1 VSLVAVFMALA
12 TGILV
17 GSSLLNQSL
26 IDSQRSTI
34 ASFAAEKDSLR
45 KDLAGAQGDVNYR
58 DNYLA
63 SLHSTLLTGRLI
75 GHRVVLVIAPGAAR
89 RDVDALAKTFTE
101 AGAQLVGRVHISD
114 DFFATASADDPA
126 ATNKAALREAAIK
139 RLGLPDVKSKAP
151 EAQLA
156 GALLTKE
163 ASRSL
168 EPAADALLTELD
180 SEGLISRDQVTDRGD
195 LAVLICGTPPDKPTP
210 VDDRTTAGLVK
221 VAAALD
227 AAGGGAVVAGP
238 SDGAADGLLA
248 AVRRDGAVS
257 ALVSTVDGVESPFGQ
272 VAAAYAL
279 VEQIAGGAGQ
289 YGAADSGDAAL
300 PQFRA
305 PAAKK

>member
-1 VSLVAVFMALA
+1 VSLIAVFMALA

-45 KDLAGAQGDVNYR
+45 KDLAGAQGEVNYR

-75 GHRVVLVIAPGAAR
+75 GHRVVLVVAPGAAR

-114 DFFATASADDPA
+114 DFFAAADDPA
-126 ATNKAALREAAIK
+126 GATKAALREAAIK
-139 RLGLPDVKSKAP
+139 RLALPDVKSKTP

-163 ASRSL
+163 AARSL
-168 EPAADALLTELD
+168 EPAADALLTGLD
-180 SEGLISRDQVTDRGD
+180 ADGLISRDQVTDRGD

-257 ALVSTVDGVESPFGQ
+257 AMVSTVDGVESPFGQ

>member
-1 VSLVAVFMALA
+1 VSLIAVFMALA

-45 KDLAGAQGDVNYR
+45 KDLATAQGQVNYR
-58 DNYLA
+58 DTYLA

-75 GHRVVLVIAPGAAR
+75 GHRVVLVIGPGAAR
-89 RDVDALAKTFTE
+89 RDVDALAKTFNE

-114 DFFATASADDPA
+114 DFFAGVNDPDPTVA
-126 ATNKAALREAAIK
+126 HKATLREYAVK
-139 RLGLPDVKSKAP
+139 RLALPDVKSKTP

-156 GALLTKE
+156 GALVTKE
-163 ASRSL
+163 ASRTL
-168 EPAADALLTELD
+168 EPAANALLTQLD
-180 SEGLISRDQVTDRGD
+180 SDGLISRDQITDRGD

-210 VDDRTTAGLVK
+210 VTDRSTAGLVK
-221 VAAALD
+221 LAAALD
-227 AAGGGAVVAGP
+227 SAGSGAVVAGP
-238 SDGAADGLLA
+238 SDAAADGLLA

-257 ALVSTVDGVESPFGQ
+257 AMVSTVDGVESPFGQ

-289 YGAADSGDAAL
+289 YGASDSGDAAL

>member
-1 VSLVAVFMALA
+1 VSLIAVFMALA

-45 KDLAGAQGDVNYR
+45 KDLATAQGQVSYR
-58 DNYLA
+58 DSYLA

-75 GHRVVLVIAPGAAR
+75 GHRVVLVVGPGAAR
-89 RDVDALAKTFTE
+89 RDVDALAKTFNE

-114 DFFATASADDPA
+114 DFFATAADPNGV
-126 ATNKAALREAAIK
+126 NKAALREAAIK
-139 RLGLPDVKSKAP
+139 RFALPDVKSKSP

-163 ASRSL
+163 PSRTL
-168 EPAADALLTELD
+168 EPAADALLSQLD
-180 SEGLISRDQVTDRGD
+180 TDGLISRDEVTDRGD
-195 LAVLICGTPPDKPTP
+195 LAVLVCGTPPDKPTP
-210 VDDRTTAGLVK
+210 VNDRTTAGLVK
-221 VAAALD
+221 LAAALD
-227 AAGGGAVVAGP
+227 SAGGGAVVAGP
-238 SDGAADGLLA
+238 SEAAANGLLA

-257 ALVSTVDGVESPFGQ
+257 AMVSTVDGVESPFGQ

-289 YGAADSGDAAL
+289 YGASDSGDAAL

-305 PAAKK
+305 PAVKK

>member
-1 VSLVAVFMALA
+1 VSLIAVFMALA

-45 KDLAGAQGDVNYR
+45 KDLANAQGEVGYR

-75 GHRVVLVIAPGAAR
+75 GHRVVLVMAPNAAR
-89 RDVDALAKTFTE
+89 KDVDALAKTLNE
-101 AGAQLVGRVHISD
+101 AGAQLVGRVRIND
-114 DFFATASADDPA
+114 DFFDTANDP
-126 ATNKAALREAAIK
+126 TGVNKAAQRDEAIK
-139 RLGLPDVKSKAP
+139 RLALPEVKGKTA

-156 GALLTKE
+156 GAMLTKE
-163 ASRSL
+163 PSRIQ

-180 SEGLISRDQVTDRGD
+180 SDGLISRDALTDRGD
-195 LAVLICGTPPDKPTP
+195 LAVLVSGTPPDKPTA
-210 VDDRTTAGLVK
+210 VEDRTTAGLVK
-221 VAAALD
+221 IAAALD
-227 AAGGGAVVAGP
+227 SAGGGTVVVGP
-238 SDGAADGLLA
+238 AEGAADGLLA

-257 ALVSTVDGVESPFGQ
+257 AAVSTVDGVDSPFGQ

-289 YGAADSGDAAL
+289 YGAEDSGDSVL

>member
-1 VSLVAVFMALA
+1 VSLIAVFMALA

-45 KDLAGAQGDVNYR
+45 KDLATAQGQVNYR
-58 DNYLA
+58 DSYLA

-89 RDVDALAKTFTE
+89 KDVDALAKTFTE
-101 AGAQLVGRVHISD
+101 AGAQLVGRVHVSD
-114 DFFATASADDPA
+114 DFFAAADDPA
-126 ATNKAALREAAIK
+126 GANKAALREAAIK
-139 RLGLPDVKSKAP
+139 RLALPDVKSKAP

-156 GALLTKE
+156 GALVTKE
-163 ASRSL
+163 ASRTL
-168 EPAADALLTELD
+168 EPAADALLTGLD
-180 SEGLISRDQVTDRGD
+180 TDGLISRDQVTDRGD

-221 VAAALD
+221 LVAALD

-238 SDGAADGLLA
+238 SDSVTGGLLA

-257 ALVSTVDGVESPFGQ
+257 AMVSTVDGVESPFGQ

-289 YGAADSGDAAL
+289 YGASDSGDAAL

>member
-1 VSLVAVFMALA
+1 VSLIAVFMALA

-45 KDLAGAQGDVNYR
+45 KDLAGAQGEVNYR

-75 GHRVVLVIAPGAAR
+75 GHRVVLVVAPGAAR

-114 DFFATASADDPA
+114 DFFATADDPA
-126 ATNKAALREAAIK
+126 GATKAASREAAIK
-139 RLGLPDVKSKAP
+139 RLALPDVKSKSP

-163 ASRSL
+163 AARSL

-180 SEGLISRDQVTDRGD
+180 ADGLISRDQVTDRGD
-195 LAVLICGTPPDKPTP
+195 LAVLICGTPSDKPTP

-227 AAGGGAVVAGP
+227 AAGSGAVVAGP

-257 ALVSTVDGVESPFGQ
+257 AMVSTVDGVQSPFGQ

>member
-1 VSLVAVFMALA
+1 MSLIAVFMALA

-45 KDLAGAQGDVNYR
+45 KDLATAQGQVGYR

-75 GHRVVLVIAPGAAR
+75 GHRVVLVSGPNAAR
-89 RDVDALAKTFTE
+89 KDVDALAKTFNE
-101 AGAQLVGRVHISD
+101 AGAQLVGRVRIND
-114 DFFATASADDPA
+114 DFFAAAGDPTTA
-126 ATNKAALREAAIK
+126 TKAAVLDSAIK
-139 RLGLPDVKSKAP
+139 RFALPEVKSKAP

-156 GALLTKE
+156 GALVTKE
-163 ASRSL
+163 SSRTL
-168 EPAADALLTELD
+168 EPDADALLTELD
-180 SEGLISRDQVTDRGD
+180 SDGLISRDQLTDRGD
-195 LAVLICGTPPDKPTP
+195 LAVVVCGTPPDKPTP
-210 VDDRTTAGLVK
+210 VDDRTIAGLVK

-227 AAGGGAVVAGP
+227 AAGGGTVVVGPADAAAG
-238 SDGAADGLLA
+238 GLLA
-248 AVRRDGAVS
+248 AVRHDGAVS
-257 ALVSTVDGVESPFGQ
+257 AAVSTVDGVESPFGQ

-279 VEQIAGGAGQ
+279 VEQIAGGHGQ
-289 YGAADSGDAAL
+289 YGVADSGDSVL

>member
-1 VSLVAVFMALA
+1 VSLIAVFMALA

-45 KDLAGAQGDVNYR
+45 KDLAAAQGQVGYR
-58 DNYLA
+58 DSYLA

-75 GHRVVLVIAPGAAR
+75 GHRVVLISAPNAAR
-89 RDVDALAKTFTE
+89 RDVDALARTLNE
-101 AGAQLVGRVHISD
+101 AGAQLVGRVRIND
-114 DFFATASADDPA
+114 DFFDAGNDPTTAT
-126 ATNKAALREAAIK
+126 KAQLRDSAIK
-139 RLGLPDVKSKAP
+139 RFALPEVKSKAP

-156 GALLTKE
+156 AALVTKE
-163 ASRSL
+163 SARTL

-180 SEGLISRDQVTDRGD
+180 SDGLISRDQLTDRGD
-195 LAVLICGTPPDKPTP
+195 LAVLVCGTPPDKPTP
-210 VDDRTTAGLVK
+210 VDDRTVAGLVK
-221 VAAALD
+221 FAAALD
-227 AAGGGAVVAGP
+227 AAAGGGTVVAGP
-238 SDGAADGLLA
+238 ADAAAGGLLA
-248 AVRRDGAVS
+248 AVRHDGAVS
-257 ALVSTVDGVESPFGQ
+257 AAVSTVDGVDSPFGQ

-279 VEQIAGGAGQ
+279 VEQIAGGHGQ
-289 YGAADSGDAAL
+289 YGVADSGDSVL